1 MLAVVQSLM
10 LSYFTDRRYHSIYL
24 NYSCMTKKLKEKKY
38 IRRGKLPEIGFDCI
52 ISCQNTRY
60 FYFQNLAVKVVD
72 SLKSALC
79 SKVFIN
85 YFHFDQ
91 SLEVFKSR

>member
-1 MLAVVQSLM
+1 M

-24 NYSCMTKKLKEKKY
+24 NYSCTTKKLKEQKY
-38 IRRGKLPEIGFDCI
+38 IRRGKLPESGFDCI

>member
-24 NYSCMTKKLKEKKY
+24 NYSCTAKKLKEKKN

>member
-1 MLAVVQSLM
+1 M
-10 LSYFTDRRYHSIYL
+10 LSYLTDRRYHSIYL
-24 NYSCMTKKLKEKKY
+24 NYSCTTKKKKKKN

>member
-1 MLAVVQSLM
+1 MH
-10 LSYFTDRRYHSIYL
+10 D
-24 NYSCMTKKLKEKKY
+24 KKKKKKKN